1 MSTISTR
8 REQLVSS
15 ISKKTAR
22 EAFVASRIR
31 IRLPAQIRELRLTRG
46 LSQAELGKLA
56 GMKQS
61 AISRCEGMGYDQ
73 FTISTLKALA
83 GAFDVGLKVEFVS
96 FSEIVENASSPEIYP
111 LDVPSFELDF
121 QLWLKPMSVVFTTD
135 APALSWAVGTGE
147 TDFQGG
153 AVSVVFPC
161 IQTMSGGVNA

>member
-1 MSTISTR
+1 
-8 REQLVSS
+8 
-15 ISKKTAR
+15 
-22 EAFVASRIR
+22 
-31 IRLPAQIRELRLTRG
+31 
-46 LSQAELGKLA
+46 
-56 GMKQS
+56 
-61 AISRCEGMGYDQ
+61 MGYDQ